1 MENFKVT
8 WEVKYYDHE
17 PEIVYLAEELIE
29 SKSTMRETMK
39 NWIEEYFPLGAQKV

>member
-17 PEIVYLAEELIE
+17 PETTYLTEELFE
-29 SKSTMRETMK
+29 SKNLKSLERL
-39 NWIEEYFPLGAQKV
+39 FR